1 MPKKIGLM
9 HSGRSASH
17 AHDDHIRAFKA
28 GANLAYV
35 GGGGALTFANEQF
48 GEDDPSQ
55 LPIIAQAL
63 AQDNTVDLIAAMG
76 GSASADAARGKTT
89 VKPIVFTSVSAPNRP
104 ALNTTG
110 VCART
115 SELDR
120 DRLKVLFQ
128 LKPNAQKFGALI
140 NPDRSNILAVMDA
153 LNQTA
158 TSMGYPPPNYQ
169 TARSGS
175 AANDVTNAFQFWHN
189 NQYAAVIVTAD
200 PLFHDR
206 RVDVA
211 GAANNNMMP
220 TIYQWRDFVDNQ
232 GLISYG
238 PNLTACYR
246 FAGYYAGEILNGEAV
261 LNLPI
266 ITPACELV
274 INLTI
279 AKRINC
285 DIPTQLLN
293 QATDIII

>member
-1 MPKKIGLM
+1 M
-9 HSGRSASH
+9 
-17 AHDDHIRAFKA
+17 
-28 GANLAYV
+28 
-35 GGGGALTFANEQF
+35 
-48 GEDDPSQ
+48 
-55 LPIIAQAL
+55 
-63 AQDNTVDLIAAMG
+63 
-76 GSASADAARGKTT
+76 
-89 VKPIVFTSVSAPNRP
+89 
-104 ALNTTG
+104 
-110 VCART
+110 
-115 SELDR
+115 
-120 DRLKVLFQ
+120 
-128 LKPNAQKFGALI
+128 
-140 NPDRSNILAVMDA
+140 
-153 LNQTA
+153 
-158 TSMGYPPPNYQ
+158 
-169 TARSGS
+169 
-175 AANDVTNAFQFWHN
+175 
-189 NQYAAVIVTAD
+189 IVTAD